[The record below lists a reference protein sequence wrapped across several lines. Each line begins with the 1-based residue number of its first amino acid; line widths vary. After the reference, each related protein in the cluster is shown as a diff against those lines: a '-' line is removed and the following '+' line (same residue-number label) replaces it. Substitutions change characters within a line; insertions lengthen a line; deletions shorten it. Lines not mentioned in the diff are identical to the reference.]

1 MRFVHTADWHLG
13 RLFHGVHLTEDQAH
27 ILDHFVAF
35 VKDCKPDAILIAGDI
50 YDRAVPPP
58 EAVGLLDDVLS
69 RLVLGLKVPV
79 VLIAG
84 NHDSPHRLGF
94 GSRLLAGQ
102 RLHIFGSFSEEIAPI
117 IIEDKAGP
125 VYIYGVPYAEPP
137 VIREYLRC
145 DTVQD
150 HDAAMVALIGRLEEI
165 HPEGKRSVVVAHTF
179 VVGGQECES
188 ERPLSVGGAGVV
200 YSACFEGFDYV
211 ALGHLHRPQTTGRD
225 SIRYSG
231 SLLKYSFSE
240 ATHTKSVS
248 LVEMDAQGH
257 CSVEQISLAS
267 HKDVRCVEGHLLE
280 LLKGPKSGEN
290 PHDYL
295 MVTLLDTGPILDAM
309 GKLREVYP
317 NVLHIDRPSLM
328 TGGEMHGTHADH
340 CAMNDIELFD
350 SFFFQA
356 TGEHLTDEQEATFAS
371 VVDTMRQREREVIL

>member
-27 ILDHFVAF
+27 ILEQFVAF
-35 VKDCKPDAILIAGDI
+35 VKDGKPDVLLIAGDI

-58 EAVGLLDDVLS
+58 EAVGLLDDFLS

-94 GSRLLAGQ
+94 GARLLAGQ
-102 RLHIFGSFSEEIAPI
+102 RLHIFGSFSEEIAPV
-117 IIEDKAGP
+117 IIEDEAGP

-150 HDAAMVALIGRLEEI
+150 HDSAMVALINRLRRV
-165 HPEGKRSVVVAHTF
+165 HPEGRRSVLVAHTF
-179 VVGGQECES
+179 VGGGLECES
-188 ERPLSVGGAGVV
+188 ERPLSVGGTGAVDC
-200 YSACFEGFDYV
+200 ACFEGFDYV
-211 ALGHLHRPQTTGRD
+211 ALGHLHRPQTAGKD
-225 SIRYSG
+225 SIQYAG

-240 ATHTKSVS
+240 ANHTKSVS
-248 LVEMDAQGH
+248 LVELDGKGH
-257 CSVEQISLAS
+257 CRVEKISLTP
-267 HKDVRCVEGHLLE
+267 HRDVRCIEGHLVDI
-280 LLKGPKSGEN
+280 LKGPKSGEN
-290 PHDYL
+290 PQDYL
-295 MVTLLDTGPILDAM
+295 MVTLLDTGAILDAI

-317 NVLHIDRPSLM
+317 NVLHIERPGLM
-328 TGGEMHGTHADH
+328 TGGDMHGTHTDH
-340 CAMNDIELFD
+340 RKMDDTELFA

-356 TGEHLTDEQEATFAS
+356 TGEHLTEEQRSAYAS
-371 VVDTMRQREREVIL
+371 VVNATRQREREVMP